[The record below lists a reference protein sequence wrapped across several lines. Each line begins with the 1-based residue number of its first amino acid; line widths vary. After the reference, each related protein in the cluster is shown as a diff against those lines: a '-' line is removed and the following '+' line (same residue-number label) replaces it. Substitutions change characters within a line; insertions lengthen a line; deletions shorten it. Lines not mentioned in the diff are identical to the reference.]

1 MKRERVHSWN
11 DECRE
16 MDERVQRLEEQLQ
29 RIVERN
35 QKVEDDKAWETSSFR
50 ILGITVITY
59 FLTSLVFYLIGLENY
74 LLNATIPT
82 LGFYLSTQTLTRL
95 KGYWFRKRKC

>member
-1 MKRERVHSWN
+1 MKRERIHSWN

-16 MDERVQRLEEQLQ
+16 MDERVQRLEE
-29 RIVERN
+29 RN
-35 QKVEDDKAWETSSFR
+35 LKVEDDKAWENSSFR
-50 ILGITVITY
+50 ILVITVITY
-59 FLTSLVFYLIGLENY
+59 LLTSLVFYVIGLENY

-82 LGFYLSTQTLTRL
+82 LGFYLSTQTLPRL